1 MKLKFA
7 LICTMGL
14 ASVNAMAACY
24 TVYDRS
30 NHVLYN
36 SQIAPVDMSRPL
48 HETVPVAFPGG
59 SMVFNSS
66 MDCPRVAP
74 SDNAVAPAAPAR
86 PSPLLT
92 DRRTAESMHLRH
104 SLLPSGVALV
114 TNPPQLGG
122 RVTVIASSA
131 PATMVVAPATVA
143 QRAPQRPGTL
153 ITEMH
158 NPPLTVVQQGGMVLS
173 ELR

>member
-1 MKLKFA
+1 MKLKLA
-7 LICTMGL
+7 LLCTIGF

-24 TVYDRS
+24 TVYDRA

-66 MDCPRVAP
+66 MDCPRLAA
-74 SDNAVAPAAPAR
+74 SNNAAAPADPAR

-104 SLLPSGVALV
+104 SILPSGVALV

-122 RVTVIASSA
+122 GVTVIASTA
-131 PATMVVAPATVA
+131 PAPMLVAAATAA
-143 QRAPQRPGTL
+143 QRASQRPDTL

-158 NPPLTVVQQGGMVLS
+158 NPPLTVVQQGGMVVG

>member
-1 MKLKFA
+1 MKLKLA
-7 LICTMGL
+7 LLCSIAF
-14 ASVNAMAACY
+14 ASVNATAACY
-24 TVYDRS
+24 TVYDRA

-36 SQIAPVDMSRPL
+36 SQAAPVDMSRPL
-48 HETVPVAFPGG
+48 HETVPFAFPGG

-66 MDCPRVAP
+66 MDCPRVAL
-74 SDNAVAPAAPAR
+74 SDTAVPAR

-104 SLLPSGVALV
+104 AILPSGVALV
-114 TNPPQLGG
+114 NNAPQLGG
-122 RVTVIASSA
+122 GFTVIASTVA
-131 PATMVVAPATVA
+131 ATKIVAPATVA
-143 QRAPQRPGTL
+143 QRASQRPATL

-158 NPPLTVVQQGGMVLS
+158 NPPLTVVQQGAMVVS